1 MGKEYYGQ
9 GTMNQLL
16 FLNLNPN
23 SRFLIIQLMF
33 VIDFIERRINSD
45 LYLRWLIDTAVDY
58 NLTSISISSFFRWA
72 GASTAKVFIASRIDR
87 YPVSEVMT
95 LHMKAIPENRR

>member
-1 MGKEYYGQ
+1 MAKEYYGQ

-16 FLNLNPN
+16 FLYFNPN

-33 VIDFIERRINSD
+33 VIDFIERIINSD
-45 LYLRWLIDTAVDY
+45 LVLRCLKDTAVDY
-58 NLTSISISSFFRWA
+58 NLTSISISSFFRWG

-87 YPVSEVMT
+87 YPVSEAMT
-95 LHMKAIPENRR
+95 LHVKAIPENRK